1 VPGSL
6 LPDSRGQVRRG
17 RVPVLSGLCRG
28 KVIEAV
34 KRATIR
40 LDKSEENIAGVLI
53 PNLNLKEHEDA
64 DNAMSQIGLERGGYS
79 IQKCR
84 EKFRLILDLLIQI
97 ASLQAAF
104 LTLDEKI
111 KVTNRRVNA
120 LEHVVIP
127 RFINIYRYIEQ
138 ELDEQAR
145 EDFFR
150 LKKVLDNKKRHLEE
164 AEKIAAQNM
173 GVNEGGDKIESENL
187 LDDVDEDIIF

>member
-1 VPGSL
+1 ML
-6 LPDSRGQVRRG
+6 D
-17 RVPVLSGLCRG
+17 RG
-28 KVIEAV
+28 KVGEAV

-53 PNLNLKEHEDA
+53 PNLSLKEFEDGE
-64 DNAMSQIGLERGGYS
+64 NSMSQIGLERGGFS

-84 EKFRLILDLLIQI
+84 EKFRGILDLLIQI
-97 ASLQAAF
+97 ASYQASF

-120 LEHVVIP
+120 LEHVVVPKLIL
-127 RFINIYRYIEQ
+127 IYRYIDQ

-150 LKKVLDNKKRHLEE
+150 LKKVLDNKKKH
-164 AEKIAAQNM
+164 A
-173 GVNEGGDKIESENL
+173 
-187 LDDVDEDIIF
+187 

>member
-1 VPGSL
+1 M
-6 LPDSRGQVRRG
+6 RR
-17 RVPVLSGLCRG
+17 RG
-28 KVIEAV
+28 KVGEAV
-34 KRATIR
+34 KRSTIR

-53 PNLNLKEHEDA
+53 PNLSLKEFEDVE
-64 DNAMSQIGLERGGYS
+64 NSMSQIGLERGGFS

-84 EKFRLILDLLIQI
+84 EKFRSILDLLIQI
-97 ASLQAAF
+97 ASLQASF

-127 RFINIYRYIEQ
+127 RFINIYKYIDQ

-150 LKKVLDNKKRHLEE
+150 LKKVLDNKKKHANEE
-164 AEKIAAQNM
+164 EKIAELA
-173 GVNEGGDKIESENL
+173 EGKKT
-187 LDDVDEDIIF
+187 

>member
-1 VPGSL
+1 MPGGL
-6 LPDSRGQVRRG
+6 LPHGRGQVRR
-17 RVPVLSGLCRG
+17 RIVSVLPTTLRG
-28 KVIEAV
+28 KVAEAV
-34 KRATIR
+34 KRSTIR

-64 DNAMSQIGLERGGYS
+64 ENSMSQIGLERGGYS

-84 EKFRLILDLLIQI
+84 EKFRGILELLIQI
-97 ASLQAAF
+97 ASLQASF

-127 RFINIYRYIEQ
+127 KFIAVYRYIEQ

-150 LKKVLDNKKRHLEE
+150 LKKVLDNKKRH
-164 AEKIAAQNM
+164 A
-173 GVNEGGDKIESENL
+173 
-187 LDDVDEDIIF
+187 

>member
-1 VPGSL
+1 MT
-6 LPDSRGQVRRG
+6 
-17 RVPVLSGLCRG
+17 
-28 KVIEAV
+28 EAV

-40 LDKSEENIAGVLI
+40 LDKSDENIAGVLI

-84 EKFRLILDLLIQI
+84 EKFRVILDLLIQT
-97 ASLQAAF
+97 ASLQASF

-127 RFINIYRYIEQ
+127 KFIMFYRYIDQ

-150 LKKVLDNKKRHLEE
+150 LKKVLDNKKKHMEE
-164 AEKIAAQNM
+164 EEKIAALAE
-173 GVNEGGDKIESENL
+173 GKNEGGEKIISENL
-187 LDDVDEDIIF
+187 LDDVDDDDLIF